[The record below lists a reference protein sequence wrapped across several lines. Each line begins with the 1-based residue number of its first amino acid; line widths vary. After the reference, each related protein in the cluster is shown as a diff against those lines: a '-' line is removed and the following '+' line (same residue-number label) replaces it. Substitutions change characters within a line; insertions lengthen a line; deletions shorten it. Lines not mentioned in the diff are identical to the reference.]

1 MTMLVYGPSIG
12 MTDIGTAL
20 VRANELTF
28 AKVIKDCVRDGE
40 SESYTRI
47 EIANL
52 LNEVAYARSED
63 SSGVYPGAVS
73 ALIGWGYGDYVGD
86 TDRMWDDDPLEYM
99 SESDKERDAVVLVSA
114 NYARFKNGD
123 AGASERETPSRPSK
137 RPPTAVERAR
147 AAKRSSCT
155 KPRSKAKTKTT
166 AKPKSTAGKS
176 TASKQ
181 RKPAQPRKAN
191 GQFAK
196 KPKSKGGRR

>member
-1 MTMLVYGPSIG
+1 MTILVYGPSIG

-20 VRANELTF
+20 VRANESTF
-28 AKVIKDCVRDGE
+28 ARVIKDCVRDGE

-52 LNEVAYARSED
+52 LNDVAYDRSEV

-73 ALIGWGYGDYVGD
+73 ALIGWGYGGYLGD
-86 TDRMWDDDPLEYM
+86 TDRTWEDDPLEYI
-99 SESDKERDAVVLVSA
+99 SESDKERDAVLLVSA

-123 AGASERETPSRPSK
+123 SGASERETPSRPSK

-155 KPRSKAKTKTT
+155 KPSS
-166 AKPKSTAGKS
+166 KPKSK
-176 TASKQ
+176 TASNQRSGAKKTSSQQ
-181 RKPAQPRKAN
+181 RKPTQPRKAN

-196 KPKSKGGRR
+196 KPKAKGGRR